1 MALTNKVI
9 FINDVKQEDEMPVE
23 FTHVLAPDAGM
34 KENDNPTYEGGDFD
48 KVVYLGVGAKG
59 DMFACYHEDG
69 IGIYIGHLNS
79 GKY

>member
-1 MALTNKVI
+1 MALTKSVI
-9 FINDVKQEDEMPVE
+9 FIEDKKKNTEKPIE
-23 FTHVLAPDAGM
+23 FTHVLAPDEGM
-34 KENDNPTYEGGDFD
+34 KENDNPTYEGSDFD